1 MIRGAASG
9 CVVGDGDAS
18 GCLNPVVDESHL
30 RYIALMKTATIP
42 PVRIEPTFREEIEQA
57 LDEGESLA
65 SLVETAVRHEITRRQ
80 TQSEF
85 IRRGIAAID
94 RTVAEGDG
102 IAPATVIARLEAK
115 LAEARK
121 TRQA

>member
-1 MIRGAASG
+1 
-9 CVVGDGDAS
+9 
-18 GCLNPVVDESHL
+18 
-30 RYIALMKTATIP
+30 MKTATIP

-85 IRRGIAAID
+85 TSRGIAAID

-102 IAPATVIARLEAK
+102 IAAATVIARLEAK

-121 TRQA
+121 AQQARQA

>member
-1 MIRGAASG
+1 
-9 CVVGDGDAS
+9 
-18 GCLNPVVDESHL
+18 
-30 RYIALMKTATIP
+30 MKTATIP

-85 IRRGIAAID
+85 IRRGIAAIG